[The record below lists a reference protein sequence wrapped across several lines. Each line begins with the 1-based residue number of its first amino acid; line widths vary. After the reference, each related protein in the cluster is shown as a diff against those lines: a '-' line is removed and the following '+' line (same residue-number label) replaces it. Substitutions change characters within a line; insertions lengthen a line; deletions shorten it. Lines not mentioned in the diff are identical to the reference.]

1 MASLFKIINVFLFF
15 VLLASCSSI
24 EFVYDKKY
32 SVDKYIKNTKIVS
45 LNEKNEY
52 LISYLSKKLESNE
65 QANEY
70 TLNINSQLVETI
82 TSTNQDQSAASYYIN
97 NIIEYRMINNS
108 KNCTVYLDTI
118 ETGFS
123 YNAKSAG
130 YSFGTDKS
138 IEKNKKQN
146 VEYNADVFLKQIS
159 SLSKDEECINE
170 NQT

>member
-1 MASLFKIINVFLFF
+1 MVSLFKIINILLFF
-15 VLLASCSSI
+15 VFLVSCSSI

-32 SVDKYIKNTKIVS
+32 NVDKYIKNTKIVS

-52 LISYLSKKLESNE
+52 LISYLSKKIENNEES
-65 QANEY
+65 NEY
-70 TLNINSQLVETI
+70 TLKISSQLVETI

-97 NIIEYRMINNS
+97 NIVEYELINNS
-108 KNCTVYLDTI
+108 EKCAVYLDII

-123 YNAKSAG
+123 YNTKSAG

-138 IEKNKKQN
+138 IEKSKNQN
-146 VEYNADVFLKQIS
+146 LEYNAEVFLKQIS
-159 SLSKDEECINE
+159 SLSKNEVCINE

>member
-1 MASLFKIINVFLFF
+1 MVSLFKIINILLFF
-15 VLLASCSSI
+15 VFLVSCSSI

-32 SVDKYIKNTKIVS
+32 NVDKYIKNTKIVS

-52 LISYLSKKLESNE
+52 LISYLSKKIENKEES
-65 QANEY
+65 NEY
-70 TLNINSQLVETI
+70 TLKISSQLVETI

-97 NIIEYRMINNS
+97 NIVEYELINNS
-108 KNCTVYLDTI
+108 EKCVVYLDII

-123 YNAKSAG
+123 YNTKSAG

-138 IEKNKKQN
+138 IEKSKNQN
-146 VEYNADVFLKQIS
+146 LEYNAEVFLKQIS
-159 SLSKDEECINE
+159 SLSKNEVCINE